1 MDYVAQVQ
9 SSNKKDAQ
17 SKAAWDF
24 CENLVKTG
32 FMKQSELPP
41 KPVSNQIT
49 QIFFFLFD
57 GYPSATKI
65 SGHHPKVLIQFKK
78 ILASHLTI

>member
-1 MDYVAQVQ
+1 MDYIAQVQ

-32 FMKQSELPP
+32 YMKQSELPP
-41 KPVSNQIT
+41 KPVST
-49 QIFFFLFD
+49 IFFGIFNMICHNCRK
-57 GYPSATKI
+57 YQI
-65 SGHHPKVLIQFKK
+65 
-78 ILASHLTI
+78 ILGK